1 MPPPT
6 SCCREPAQG
15 MAPGRLG
22 QEEERQRVAPPKMM
36 ETMWQAR
43 NIAEIKAKAAQ
54 ERAERE
60 KARAEREY
68 AAREKAEAD
77 VEKLKEQLNKAKA
90 RPGGPTQTVDLL
102 SGLLLGHIL
111 DALTVEQVRAKIAAL
126 EREKHARKSNETAQ
140 HMLAMC
146 RASRG
151 RRAART

>member
-1 MPPPT
+1 MSPT
-6 SCCREPAQG
+6 SAQYG
-15 MAPGRLG
+15 AGHTL
-22 QEEERQRVAPPKMM
+22 
-36 ETMWQAR
+36 T
-43 NIAEIKAKAAQ
+43 
-54 ERAERE
+54 
-60 KARAEREY
+60 
-68 AAREKAEAD
+68 
-77 VEKLKEQLNKAKA
+77 EKLKEQLNKAKA